1 MTTILLKENEL
12 TKNTPLGGNIDVDK
26 YVLAIADF
34 QRIRVEEIL
43 GETLY
48 DKICIDF
55 ENDSLQDEYLTLYE
69 DYLVPYII
77 HGSAMEYLLFGAYQ
91 INNGGITK
99 HNPADSTSVDKVEVD
114 YLVNQQRLKMEM
126 YESRLERW
134 LIKFNLPE
142 WVSNTNNIVNPI
154 KSNLVC
160 GKWYLQNPY

>member
-1 MTTILLKENEL
+1 MTTILLRENEL

-34 QRIRVEEIL
+34 QRIRVEEVL

-48 DKICIDF
+48 NKICVDF
-55 ENDSLQDEYLTLYE
+55 ENDELVDDYLILYQ
-69 DYLVPYII
+69 DYLVPFII

-114 YLVNQQRLKMEM
+114 YLVNQQRMKMEV

-134 LIKFNLPE
+134 LCKFPLPE
-142 WVSNTNNIVNPI
+142 YVSNSNNIVNPI
-154 KSNLVC
+154 KSKLVW
-160 GKWYLQNPY
+160 GKWYLQNPN